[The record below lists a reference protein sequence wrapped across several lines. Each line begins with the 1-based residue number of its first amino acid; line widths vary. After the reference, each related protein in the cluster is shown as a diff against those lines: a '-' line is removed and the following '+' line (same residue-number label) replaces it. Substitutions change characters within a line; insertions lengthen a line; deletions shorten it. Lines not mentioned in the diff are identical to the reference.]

1 MWWFYRSRVTFRFCV
16 LVLFCNDQ
24 IFFLYLYKI
33 LNLTKPISCG
43 WMENDL
49 FKYKCSEEIV
59 LHDQANFLRKC
70 LFLYVQTPVRFESDG
85 SIITFSRSH
94 SYTKRSTF
102 VLDLVLIASFNDF
115 SQKTSFITI
124 WLVDFF

>member
-1 MWWFYRSRVTFRFCV
+1 
-16 LVLFCNDQ
+16 
-24 IFFLYLYKI
+24 
-33 LNLTKPISCG
+33 
-43 WMENDL
+43 MENDL

-59 LHDQANFLRKC
+59 LHDQANFLWKC

-94 SYTKRSTF
+94 SYTKKSTF

-124 WLVDFF
+124 